1 MSKKSGFISN
11 LNKSTKVTMASCIGF
26 IMLTGI
32 ILVIFIL
39 FPITPSEKVLASI
52 GRENVIN
59 SNNENQ
65 LQSATE
71 AVSTEEKTSEA
82 TEVSDTTTT
91 KSVSTTTRTVN
102 IRITSGSGFLWNG
115 RIPTGVMPD
124 TPTTVAPIPEEPTA
138 NPGETGTDI
147 PQGTV
152 PTTPPSEGTDVPPE
166 GTVNPD
172 PNGGTVTPPADTP
185 VEPPVDTPAPPA
197 DTPPDSGS
205 AETPAA

>member
-1 MSKKSGFISN
+1 
-11 LNKSTKVTMASCIGF
+11 MASCIGF
-26 IMLTGI
+26 ILLTGI
-32 ILVIFIL
+32 ILVFFIL

-52 GRENVIN
+52 GRENVVN

-65 LQSATE
+65 PQSATE
-71 AVSTEEKTSEA
+71 AVSTEENTSEE
-82 TEVSDTTTT
+82 TDVSDTTTT

-115 RIPTGVMPD
+115 RIPTGVMPPD
-124 TPTTVAPIPEEPTA
+124 TPTTVAPVPEEPTA
-138 NPGETGTDI
+138 NPGESGTDI

-152 PTTPPSEGTDVPPE
+152 PTTPPSEGTDVPPV
-166 GTVNPD
+166 TSVNPD

-185 VEPPVDTPAPPA
+185 VEPPVETPAPPA
-197 DTPPDSGS
+197 DTPPDSGGS